1 LANFTLLDI
10 FGTLRV
16 LPFFALIFL
25 APGYC
30 VGRVSNVLDFR
41 RRSAAEQW
49 LWSMGIS
56 IVVAPIILNLL
67 SRWLPLHVTI
77 ALCWFLVAAAAGD
90 LLRRWRTSGFPI
102 GFHMRRL
109 TAIACGLAA
118 IWAVICLLSLPDL
131 QLGHRLYSTAAVADL
146 SHRTAFVASAM
157 LGGAPP
163 SNPFFYPGSPVGLRY
178 YYYWYVITAI
188 PGAAAGVEPRTAL
201 FASSIWC
208 GWLLAAAAAL
218 FLKHFYGVRRH
229 IRIAG
234 VAAMALLGVTGLDV
248 LYVLVLYLKYKIVL
262 SDMEVWDTDQVTSW
276 TNSLL
281 WVPHHVAAT
290 IACMLG
296 FVFLWHAGRSLENTL
311 RQRVLLAVLAAMGFA
326 SAAGLSVYVTLA
338 FALFLTTAALF
349 WLATRRFKTL
359 ALYIMVAMLVVLLSA
374 SYLRDLRATGTRI
387 GDSAADATAVTQHQP
402 PIAKLALRQLPP
414 TLMPVLR
421 HAVHENKLANI
432 LLRPFLLVPIMFLE
446 FGFFFLVAVRQG
458 RQDWGRDWGQDWRK
472 GRNHATAELP
482 ASNLLDLRDIRWLSW
497 LMLLSGLWVAL
508 MMRSTVIMN
517 NDLSYRGVEIAQFI
531 LLVWGAAQIAGARP
545 EVDVLAPSMET
556 PRLTQA
562 AHTPLRI
569 GWLAGSL
576 LFIGIISSAYQLVML
591 RFYLYGSDRYNWTNP
606 VIPESEFGG
615 RFGAINQELRD
626 AYASLDRVLPPSAK
640 VQFGAAPKL
649 DLQHLYYSRYQAL
662 DGMFPGCGTAFGGSE
677 AECFQLGARIA
688 PIFGMAEPPPGTDP
702 YAFEVTYVPTLKTA
716 SDIYSLCRDLGIDA
730 LVVTGEDPVWND
742 PNGWPH
748 QMTPVFASDFVAA
761 YTCR

>member
-1 LANFTLLDI
+1 LANFTLVDI
-10 FGTLRV
+10 FGVLHA

-30 VGRVSNVLDFR
+30 VGCVSNVLKFR
-41 RRSAAEQW
+41 QRSAAEQW

-56 IVVAPIILNLL
+56 IVVAPITLNLL
-67 SRWLPLHVTI
+67 SRWFALHVMI
-77 ALCWFLVAAAAGD
+77 ALCWLLAAVAGGNL
-90 LLRRWRTSGFPI
+90 LLRWRRNGFP
-102 GFHMRRL
+102 FKFRMRRS

-118 IWAVICLLSLPDL
+118 IWAVVCLTSLPDV

-146 SHRTAFVASAM
+146 GVRSAFVASAM
-157 LGGAPP
+157 HGGAPP
-163 SNPFFYPGSPVGLRY
+163 ANPFFYPGSLVKLRY

-188 PGAAAGVEPRTAL
+188 PGAAAGVEPRAAL
-201 FASSIWC
+201 FASSIWS

-229 IRIAG
+229 IRK
-234 VAAMALLGVTGLDV
+234 VSVVAMALLGVTGLDV
-248 LYVLVLYLKYKIVL
+248 LYVIFLYLKYRIVL

-290 IACMLG
+290 TACMLG
-296 FVFLWHAGRSLENTL
+296 FVFLWHAGRNLEHTL
-311 RQRVLLAVLAAMGFA
+311 RQRILLAVLAAMGFA
-326 SAAGLSVYVTLA
+326 SAAGLSVYVTFA
-338 FALFLTTAALF
+338 FAVFLVAAALF
-349 WLATRRFKTL
+349 WLATRRPNVL
-359 ALYIMVAMLVVLLSA
+359 GLYAMVAILVILLSA
-374 SYLRDLRATGTRI
+374 PYLHDLSATGAHSEDTA
-387 GDSAADATAVTQHQP
+387 GAVTQHQP
-402 PIAKLALRQLPP
+402 LFAKLALRQLPP
-414 TLMPVLR
+414 TLMPLLR
-421 HAVHENKLANI
+421 RAVHGNKLANI

-458 RQDWGRDWGQDWRK
+458 RRDWREWKTD
-472 GRNHATAELP
+472 TIVDTP
-482 ASNLLDLRDIRWLSW
+482 ASNLRDLHDVRCLSW

-508 MMRSTVIMN
+508 MMRSTVITN

-531 LLVWGAAQIAGARP
+531 LLVWGAAQLAGARP
-545 EVDVLAPSMET
+545 EVDVLASTET

-562 AHTPLRI
+562 THSPLRI

-576 LFIGIISSAYQLVML
+576 LFIGVISSTYQLAML
-591 RFYLYGSDRYNWTNP
+591 RFYLYGSDRYHWTNS
-606 VIPESEFGG
+606 VIPQSEFGG
-615 RFGAINQELRD
+615 RFGAINHEVRD
-626 AYASLDRVLPPSAK
+626 AYATLDRILPPSAK

-649 DLQHLYYSRYQAL
+649 NLQHLYYSRYQEL
-662 DGMFPGCGTAFGGSE
+662 DGMYPGCGTAFGGSE
-677 AECFQLGARIA
+677 AECFYLGTRIA
-688 PIFGMAEPPPGTDP
+688 PIFGIAEPPPDTDTI
-702 YAFEVTYVPTLKTA
+702 AFKITYVPTLTTA
-716 SDIYSLCRDLGIDA
+716 AAVYSLCHDLGIDA
-730 LVVTGEDPVWND
+730 LIVTGEDPVWSE